1 MAGEKETALG
11 SGLPHPG
18 QPHAPT
24 REASA
29 SVPLR
34 FLGMGLFIAWL
45 SCTHISLIFPGPDA
59 NLAMRNNFD
68 LGMRLGDLSTFVVL
82 ALAARRL
89 GVLSDHPRLL
99 WMLVGLCTAGSLAEG
114 LWILPATSSQPL
126 NLAVAALTAVGGALL
141 FCLWGQI
148 YSCMGKTQAITYG
161 ALSCVAALMVSVL
174 VYTMREPFAIIA
186 TSLLPMLSL
195 GCAMASIRQ
204 LPPEHPADECQR
216 YPLPWKLFAIM
227 ALGGLISGIS
237 GAFMPTVA
245 YMGSIHR
252 ITATGLF
259 GVLTLA
265 LVTVS
270 RKRQD
275 ARTLAVITVPLA
287 LASLLMIPFAEGGF
301 AYAVSF
307 LAKLAFV
314 FFTFLMLLIM
324 TRIVHRFSVPSLRL
338 FALTRF
344 FTELP
349 LLVGVVAQRW
359 LIADGLISDMTVRAT
374 LCLGGIVLLL
384 VCVLIWKSEKSVN
397 DDWGAAGVTIEGSVH
412 TPTESERIE
421 QRADELGRR
430 FDLTKREQEIIVLVA
445 QGKTRSQIEAE
456 LFLSENT
463 VKTHIRHGYAKMGI
477 HSKEEAQALFDETR

>member
-1 MAGEKETALG
+1 MTGEKDEALQDG
-11 SGLPHPG
+11 HGRPG
-18 QPHAPT
+18 ALLAPAL
-24 REASA
+24 EPAASI
-29 SVPLR
+29 PLR

-68 LGMRLGDLSTFVVL
+68 LGMRLGDLTTFVVL

-99 WMLVGLCTAGSLAEG
+99 WLTVGLCTAGSLAEG
-114 LWILPATSSQPL
+114 LWILPATDSQPL
-126 NLAVAALTAVGGALL
+126 NLSVSALTAVGGAFL

-161 ALSCVAALMVSVL
+161 ALSCVAALAVSAL
-174 VYTMREPFAIIA
+174 VYTMREPFAIVA
-186 TSLLPMLSL
+186 TSVLPLLSL
-195 GCAMASIRQ
+195 GCALASVRQ
-204 LPPEHPADECQR
+204 LPPEHPADERQR

-227 ALGGLISGIS
+227 ALGGLISGVS
-237 GAFMPTVA
+237 GSFMPTVA

-259 GVLTLA
+259 GVLTLG
-265 LVTVS
+265 LVAVS
-270 RKRQD
+270 RRRQD
-275 ARTLAVITVPLA
+275 ARTLAVITVPIA
-287 LASLLMIPFAEGGF
+287 LASLLLIPFAEGWL

-307 LAKLAFV
+307 LAKLAFI

-349 LLVGVVAQRW
+349 LLAGVLAQRW
-359 LIADGLISDMTVRAT
+359 LMGNDLVSDMTVRIAM
-374 LCLGGIVLLL
+374 CLGGIVLLL
-384 VCVLIWKSEKSVN
+384 LCILIWKSEKSVN
-397 DDWGAAGVTIEGSVH
+397 DDWGAAGVTIEGNVH
-412 TPTESERIE
+412 TPTEAERIE
-421 QRADELGRR
+421 RRADELGRR
-430 FDLTKREQEIIVLVA
+430 FDLTRREQEIMLLVA

-477 HSKEEAQALFDETR
+477 HSKEEARALFDEVS

>member
-1 MAGEKETALG
+1 MAGEKESAQQGGRGRSGALLG
-11 SGLPHPG
+11 
-18 QPHAPT
+18 APL
-24 REASA
+24 EPAASI
-29 SVPLR
+29 PLR
-34 FLGMGLFIAWL
+34 FLGMGLLIAWL

-59 NLAMRNNFD
+59 DLAMRNNFD
-68 LGMRLGDLSTFVVL
+68 LGMRLGDLTTFVVL

-99 WMLVGLCTAGSLAEG
+99 WLAVGLCTAGSLAEG

-126 NLAVAALTAVGGALL
+126 NLAVSALTAVGGAFL

-161 ALSCVAALMVSVL
+161 ALSCVAALAASAL
-174 VYTMREPFAIIA
+174 VYTMREPFAIVA
-186 TSLLPMLSL
+186 TSAFPLLSL
-195 GCAMASIRQ
+195 GCALASVRQ
-204 LPPEHPADECQR
+204 LPPEHPADARQR

-227 ALGGLISGIS
+227 ALGGLISGVS
-237 GAFMPTVA
+237 GSFMPTVA

-259 GVLTLA
+259 GVLTLG
-265 LVTVS
+265 LVAVS

-275 ARTLAVITVPLA
+275 ARMLAVITVPIA
-287 LASLLMIPFAEGGF
+287 LASLLLIPFAEGWF

-307 LAKLAFV
+307 LAKLAFI

-349 LLVGVVAQRW
+349 LLAGVLAQRW
-359 LIADGLISDMTVRAT
+359 LMGSGLVSDMTVRVAM
-374 LCLGGIVLLL
+374 CLGGIVLLL
-384 VCVLIWKSEKSVN
+384 ICILIWKSEKSVN

-412 TPTESERIE
+412 TPTEAERIE
-421 QRADELGRR
+421 RRADELGRR
-430 FDLTKREQEIIVLVA
+430 FDLTRREQEIMLLVA
-445 QGKTRSQIEAE
+445 QGKTRAQIEAE

-477 HSKEEAQALFDETR
+477 HSKEEARALFDETS